1 MAEREIS
8 VTEFFVVITRLEQ
21 LIIYQISEAV
31 VQRCSVKKVF
41 FLIKLQ
47 ALGTGVFL

>member
-31 VQRCSVKKVF
+31 QRCSVKKVF

>member
-1 MAEREIS
+1 MKAEGETS
-8 VTEFFVVITRLEQ
+8 VTESFVVITRLEQ

-41 FLIKLQ
+41 LEISQ
-47 ALGTGVFL
+47 N